1 MENRT
6 VKTAVITGPTG
17 AIGTALCEKLMGSGC
32 EVYAICRPGSRRASH
47 LRARD
52 GLRVVYCDQG
62 ALQELPKML
71 PGPCDAFFH
80 LSWSHTT
87 GGGRNDMPAQIENI
101 RCAVEA
107 VRAAADLGCGVFVG
121 VGSQAEYGR
130 VEGLL
135 RPDTPTFPE
144 NGYGMAK
151 LCAGQMTRV
160 EAHKL
165 GMEHI
170 WARVLSVYGPH
181 DGANAMIPALIRKLL
196 AGERPALT
204 AGGQMWDYLYAADA
218 AEALWLMACHGKD
231 GAVYPLG
238 SGQVRPLREYI
249 ETARDMIDPSLPL
262 GFGDIPYADKQ
273 VMYLGAD
280 ITSLHSDVDFSPQV
294 RFEKGIKETIKWIKK
309 GDPC

>member
-1 MENRT
+1 MEKRQLRR
-6 VKTAVITGPTG
+6 AVVTGPTG
-17 AIGTALCEKLMGSGC
+17 AIGTALCERLVGSGC
-32 EVYAICRPGSRRASH
+32 EVYAVCRPGSRRASH

-62 ALQELPKML
+62 ALQELPKIL

-80 LSWSHTT
+80 LAWSHTT
-87 GGGRNDMPAQIENI
+87 GGGRNDMPVQIENI

-170 WARVLSVYGPH
+170 WARVLSVYGPY
-181 DGANAMIPALIRKLL
+181 DGANVMIPSLIQKLL
-196 AGERPALT
+196 HGERPALT
-204 AGGQMWDYLYAADA
+204 LGEQRWDYIFSKDA
-218 AEALWLMACHGKD
+218 AEALERVAWYGRD
-231 GAVYPLG
+231 GAVYPIG
-238 SGQVRPLREYI
+238 SGEVRPLRAYI
-249 ETARDMIDPSLPL
+249 EEVRDMIDPSLPL
-262 GFGDIPYADKQ
+262 GFGEIPYADGQ

-280 ITSLHSDVDFSPQV
+280 ISALRDDVGFFPRTSFQS
-294 RFEKGIKETIKWIKK
+294 GIKETIEWVRELEL
-309 GDPC
+309 